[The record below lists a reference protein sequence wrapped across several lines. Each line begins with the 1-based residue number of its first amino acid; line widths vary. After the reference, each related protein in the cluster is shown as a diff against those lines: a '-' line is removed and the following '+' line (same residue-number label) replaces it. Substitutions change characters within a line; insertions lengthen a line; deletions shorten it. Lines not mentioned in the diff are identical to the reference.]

1 MSALYHTKIVEC
13 QPGIVSGKCFGEK
26 CANFVGFRVAD
37 DHRVV
42 VDNQVNAQCLQAL
55 PLQIVNE
62 LVAVQRVL
70 LLVHL
75 HMQTAKPLTG
85 SVVVDHQIVVTQNS
99 LLLLHKGDDVLL
111 QLGAGGLSQQG
122 ADGILGQHRAA
133 IENESSHAKAHKTV
147 DFPAENPFQHCG
159 DQYRSC
165 GDHIIAAVG
174 GGGKEGGGV
183 DLFSQSGIKQR
194 QP

>member
-55 PLQIVNE
+55 PLQIVNQ

-75 HMQTAKPLTG
+75 HMQTAEPLTG
-85 SVVVDHQIVVTQNS
+85 SVVVDHQIVITKHR
-99 LLLLHKGDDVLL
+99 LFLLHKGDNFLL
-111 QLGAGGLSQQG
+111 QLRTGRFAQ
-122 ADGILGQHRAA
+122 
-133 IENESSHAKAHKTV
+133 
-147 DFPAENPFQHCG
+147 
-159 DQYRSC
+159 
-165 GDHIIAAVG
+165 
-174 GGGKEGGGV
+174 
-183 DLFSQSGIKQR
+183 
-194 QP
+194 